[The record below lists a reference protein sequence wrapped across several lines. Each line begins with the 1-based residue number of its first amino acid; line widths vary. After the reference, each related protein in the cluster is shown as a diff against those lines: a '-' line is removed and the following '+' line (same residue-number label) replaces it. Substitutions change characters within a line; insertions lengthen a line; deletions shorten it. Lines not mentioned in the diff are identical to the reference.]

1 MVLGWVL
8 VFLINIASSYA
19 DIIIPNNSILPS
31 EVIKI
36 QLSGLMN
43 NDKNPRSW
51 YERIVRYKLEIRR
64 LTQTINTNPQ
74 KSRLSDLYIA
84 RGNSKRRL
92 LETKLKR
99 KLTKSDDNIGMCT
112 DYKKGLVLFSK
123 PSDYTNKPPSYIKKL
138 LKEYC
143 KLSFWESIKFSF
155 K

>member
-1 MVLGWVL
+1 MEKNEIKDSLSFDIIDVAK
-8 VFLINIASSYA
+8 NIAKEKGI
-19 DIIIPNNSILPS
+19 DEM
-31 EVIKI
+31 EVIEAMEMAIAKAGRTKYGFE
-36 QLSGLMN
+36 L
-43 NDKNPRSW
+43 D
-51 YERIVRYKLEIRR
+51 IRR
-64 LTQTINTNPQ
+64 LTQTINTNPRR
-74 KSRLSDLYIA
+74 SRLSDLYIA